1 MLPPAPGR
9 FSTTMLWPTFSESF
23 FTMMRA
29 VMSVPPPGANPTTIV
44 TGRFGNVPC
53 ARAPAA
59 AASAMTAA
67 EIPLMVLPQ
76 FSPRLLKPRV
86 LFSLEQRFSLLH
98 ESAPALDVILA
109 PEALLHE
116 RRARLRVERRARFQQ
131 LADDALGRADRE
143 RRVLGNHRA
152 ILEDERFQLRDRRHA
167 VHEAHRFR
175 LAGAEMASGNEHLA
189 RVRRADNVDQVLQR
203 RGAIAQAQL
212 RRRDAEPRVLRGDP
226 QVAAERDV
234 HARPQAISADH
245 GDDHLVAAL
254 QALGHAAGDL
264 LVVLDSLGARA
275 LLLVLRDIRAGD
287 EGLVALAFQRDYADL
302 GVLLEA
308 VERLRDRLPHV
319 DRDGVPPGG
328 VVEREPADRPLF
340 FGDDSVAERARREG
354 RLFPESEEF
363 FLGHE
368 PCARSEN
375 RNCKPCRAGATWFPA
390 FIRALRRTPV
400 SGAPLS
406 AIRCACGRRT
416 PRACSRRPRS
426 RSFRAVRVLLASAA
440 RVRTRGSGRRRRR
453 QEFRRERRS
462 RTSRSSRSR
471 AAPTR
476 RSSAAPERAGSAGHP
491 PRRARAAFPI
501 LRAAHRS
508 AFR

>member
-59 AASAMTAA
+59 QASATPAA
-67 EIPLMVLPQ
+67 EIPLMGLPPVLA
-76 FSPRLLKPRV
+76 RLLKPRV

-109 PEALLHE
+109 LEALLHE
-116 RRARLRVERRARFQQ
+116 RGARLRVERRARFQQ
-131 LADDALGRADRE
+131 LADGALGRPDRE
-143 RRVLGNHRA
+143 RRVLRNHRA

-167 VHEAHRFR
+167 VHEAHRLR
-175 LAGAEMASGNEHLA
+175 LRGAELAPGDEHFA
-189 RVRRADNVDQVLQR
+189 RVGLADRVDQVLQR
-203 RGAIAQAQL
+203 QGAVAQAQL
-212 RRRDAEPRVLRGDP
+212 RRGDAEPRILRGDP
-226 QVAAERDV
+226 EVAAERDV
-234 HARPQAISADH
+234 HACPQAVSADH

-254 QALGHAAGDL
+254 QALGRAAADL
-264 LVVLDSLGARA
+264 LVVLDALGARA
-275 LLLVLRDIRAGD
+275 LLLVLRDVRAGD
-287 EGLVALAFQRDYADL
+287 EGLIAFAFQHDYADF

-340 FGDDSVAERARREG
+340 FGDDALADHARREG
-354 RLFPESEEF
+354 RLFAEGEEF

-390 FIRALRRTPV
+390 FIRALR
-400 SGAPLS
+400 GARCSTQRQSAGRQGRDASLS
-406 AIRCACGRRT
+406 RAWRRKDKDAGTRARSTTRVQRALSPSRFRRT
-416 PRACSRRPRS
+416 
-426 RSFRAVRVLLASAA
+426 
-440 RVRTRGSGRRRRR
+440 
-453 QEFRRERRS
+453 
-462 RTSRSSRSR
+462 
-471 AAPTR
+471 
-476 RSSAAPERAGSAGHP
+476 
-491 PRRARAAFPI
+491 
-501 LRAAHRS
+501 
-508 AFR
+508 

>member
-9 FSTTMLWPTFSESF
+9 FSTTILWPTFSESF

-59 AASAMTAA
+59 PSAMTAA
-67 EIPLMVLPQ
+67 EIPLMVLPR

-86 LFSLEQRFSLLH
+86 LFSLEQRFPLLH
-98 ESAPALDVILA
+98 ESAPALDVVLA
-109 PEALLHE
+109 LETLLHE

-131 LADDALGRADRE
+131 LADDAFGRSDRE
-143 RRVLGNHRA
+143 RRVLRNHRA
-152 ILEDERFQLRDRRHA
+152 ILEDERFQIRDRCHT
-167 VHEAHRFR
+167 VYEAHRFR
-175 LAGAEMASGNEHLA
+175 LPGAELASGDEHLA
-189 RVRRADNVDQVLQR
+189 RVSRADRVDQVLQR
-203 RGAIAQAQL
+203 RGAVAQAQL
-212 RRRDAEPRVLRGDP
+212 RRGDAELRILRGDA

-234 HARPQAISADH
+234 HACAQAISADH

-287 EGLVALAFQRDYADL
+287 EGLVAFAFQHDYAHL
-302 GVLLEA
+302 GILLEA

-340 FGDDSVAERARREG
+340 FCDDSLAERARREG

-375 RNCKPCRAGATWFPA
+375 RNCKPGRAGATWFPA
-390 FIRALRRTPV
+390 FIRVLRRTPV
-400 SGAPLS
+400 SRAPIS

-426 RSFRAVRVLLASAA
+426 RN
-440 RVRTRGSGRRRRR
+440 
-453 QEFRRERRS
+453 
-462 RTSRSSRSR
+462 SR
-471 AAPTR
+471 AAR
-476 RSSAAPERAGSAGHP
+476 APRANA
-491 PRRARAAFPI
+491 ARADT
-501 LRAAHRS
+501 RC
-508 AFR
+508 